1 MSTGVV
7 QSIVDRQKW
16 LDEVSDAIQPV
27 INNAF
32 SNAGEGGRVVKDFLN
47 GVWLGHPLH
56 PVITDVPI
64 GAWTMTALLDFLSAA
79 KGGDEGLDRASDV
92 TLGAG
97 IAAAVAAAV
106 TGIVDWSDVGGSH
119 RRMGM
124 AHALLNTGAL
134 ALSLTSMGLR
144 MGGNRRSRGMAR
156 VLSTGGY
163 LITAASA
170 YVAGELVFNLGQ
182 AINRNAWT
190 AGPDNFTDL
199 APADEIAAGRMHHY
213 DVDGEAVV
221 VVRDDHGIHAFGG
234 ICSHYGCG
242 LWEGKLEGHTVTCG
256 CHGSQF
262 DIATGDLIHGP
273 ATAPVPSYETRTVD
287 GRLQV
292 RMARAAGATE

>member
-124 AHALLNTGAL
+124 AHAVLNVGAL
-134 ALSLTSMGLR
+134 CLSLTSMGLR
-144 MGGNRRSRGMAR
+144 MGGNKHSRGMAR

-190 AGPDNFTDL
+190 YGPEKFTEL
-199 APADEIAAGRMHHY
+199 APIDEIAAGRMHHY

-221 VVRDDHGIHAFGG
+221 VVRDEHGVHAFGG

-242 LWEGKLEGHTVTCG
+242 LWEGKLKGHTVTCG

-262 DIATGDLIHGP
+262 DIVTGDLIHGP
-273 ATAPVPSYETRTVD
+273 ATAPVPSYETRTVE

-292 RMARAAGATE
+292 RMARPAGATE

>member
-1 MSTGVV
+1 MATGVV
-7 QSIVDRQKW
+7 QAIVDRQKW
-16 LDEVSDAIQPV
+16 LDEVSDAVQPV

-56 PVITDVPI
+56 PVLTDVPV
-64 GAWTMTALLDFLSAA
+64 GAWTMTTLLDLLSTAR
-79 KGGDEGLDRASDV
+79 GGDDGLDRASDI

-97 IAAAVAAAV
+97 IAAALAAAV
-106 TGIVDWSDVGGSH
+106 TGIVDWSDIGGSH

-124 AHALLNTGAL
+124 AHALLNVGGLT
-134 ALSLTSMGLR
+134 LSLASLGLR
-144 MGGNRRSRGMAR
+144 LGGNKRSRGVAR
-156 VLSTGGY
+156 LLSAGGY
-163 LITAASA
+163 AVTATSA

-190 AGPDNFTDL
+190 SGPDNFTDL
-199 APADEIAAGRMHHY
+199 APVGEIAADRMNHY

-221 VVRDDHGIHAFGG
+221 VVRDEHGIHAFGG

-242 LWEGKLEGHTVTCG
+242 LWEGKLEGHTVTCQ
-256 CHGSQF
+256 CHGSQY
-262 DIATGDLIHGP
+262 DITTGDLIHGP
-273 ATAPVPSYETRTVD
+273 ATAPVPTYETRTVD

-292 RMARAAGATE
+292 RMERAAGSQE

>member
-134 ALSLTSMGLR
+134 ALSLTSLGLR
-144 MGGNRRSRGMAR
+144 MGGNKRS
-156 VLSTGGY
+156 
-163 LITAASA
+163 
-170 YVAGELVFNLGQ
+170 
-182 AINRNAWT
+182 
-190 AGPDNFTDL
+190 
-199 APADEIAAGRMHHY
+199 
-213 DVDGEAVV
+213 
-221 VVRDDHGIHAFGG
+221 
-234 ICSHYGCG
+234 
-242 LWEGKLEGHTVTCG
+242 
-256 CHGSQF
+256 
-262 DIATGDLIHGP
+262 
-273 ATAPVPSYETRTVD
+273 
-287 GRLQV
+287 
-292 RMARAAGATE
+292 